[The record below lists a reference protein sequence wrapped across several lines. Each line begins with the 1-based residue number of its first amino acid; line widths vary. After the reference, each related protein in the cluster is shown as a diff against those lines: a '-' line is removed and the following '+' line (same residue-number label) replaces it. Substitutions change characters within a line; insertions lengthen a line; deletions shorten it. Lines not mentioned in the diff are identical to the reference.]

1 MSSPRCW
8 NCETALDEAP
18 SRNPFCSTCGRL
30 NPLPAGTT
38 LFQVMELPRSVDV
51 PLEALEKRFR
61 EKSLLL
67 HPDRFAQSDARER
80 RFSAE
85 HTTSLNEALKTL
97 KDEPRRYFYL
107 LKLHGLD
114 LTREDAGTQKD
125 LPLEFLEE
133 VMERREAL
141 DAARSAKDL
150 MRAQG
155 MAEDVKRSLR
165 QALDA
170 ARAALTTLEQGPD
183 AAAMKAAAYALS
195 RVRYFQRF
203 LEEVDAME
211 EELLS

>member
-1 MSSPRCW
+1 MSAARCW
-8 NCETALDEAP
+8 NCEAP
-18 SRNPFCSTCGRL
+18 LPESGTPLCPRCGKL
-30 NPLPAGTT
+30 NPLRPGAT
-38 LFQVMELPRSVDV
+38 LFEVLELPRSVDIAL
-51 PLEALEKRFR
+51 PELEKRFR

-85 HTTSLNEALKTL
+85 HTTALNEAVKTL

-114 LTREDAGTQKD
+114 LMREDGATQKD

-141 DAARSAKDL
+141 DAARAAKDL
-150 MRAQG
+150 EKAQG
-155 MAEDVKRSLR
+155 MAVDVQRSLR
-165 QALDA
+165 QALDG
-170 ARAALTTLEQGPD
+170 ARDALVKLESGTDPS
-183 AAAMKAAAYALS
+183 ALKSAAYALS

-211 EELLS
+211 EEQLS